1 MRTENT
7 TMERATKPMLDVAAV
22 RRDFPILAREVY
34 GKPLA
39 YLDNAATSQ
48 KPRAVIHAISDY
60 YETTNANVHR
70 GVHALSVHATER
82 YEGAR
87 EKVRAFV
94 NAGEN
99 AEIVFVRGTTEAIN
113 LVANAYGQARVRA
126 GDEIVISAME
136 HHSNIVPWQL
146 LCQRTGAKLRVIPMD
161 RAGNLLLDEYR
172 KLLNERTRIVAI
184 PHVSNSLGTVNPVA
198 EMIAI
203 AHERN
208 IPVLIDGAQA
218 VPHFRVDVRALD
230 ADFYAFSGHKMF
242 GPTGAGVL
250 YARRALLETLP
261 PYQGGGD
268 MIASVTFEKTT
279 YNVLPHRFEAGTPDI
294 AAAVGLGAAVDYLNQ
309 LGFDAIEP
317 YENEL
322 VAYAVDALASV
333 PGVTLIGTPAHR
345 VGVVS
350 FTIDGIHPHDAG
362 MILDHEGIAI
372 RAGHHCT
379 QPVMDFFGVP
389 ATNRASFAFYNTR
402 EEVDRL
408 VAGIAK
414 VKEVFKP

>member
-1 MRTENT
+1 MTRTI
-7 TMERATKPMLDVAAV
+7 KPALDVVAV
-22 RRDFPILAREVY
+22 RSDFPILERVVHH
-34 GKPLA
+34 KPLV

-48 KPRAVIHAISDY
+48 KPRQVIDAMTHF
-60 YETTNANVHR
+60 YENTNANVHR
-70 GVHALSVHATER
+70 GVHTLSVRATEL

-87 EKVRAFV
+87 EKTRALV
-94 NAGEN
+94 NAAE
-99 AEIVFVRGTTEAIN
+99 ASEIVFVRGTTEAIN
-113 LVANAYGQARVRA
+113 LVASSFGAVRVRA

-146 LCQRTGAKLRVIPMD
+146 LCQRTGAVLRVIPMD
-161 RAGNLLLDEYR
+161 RRGELKLDEYR
-172 KLLNERTRIVAI
+172 KLLNERTRIVAVS
-184 PHVSNSLGTVNPVA
+184 HVSNSLGTVNPVA
-198 EMIAI
+198 EMISL
-203 AHERN
+203 AHEYS
-208 IPVLIDGAQA
+208 IPFLVDGAQA
-218 VPHFRVDVRALD
+218 VPHFRVDVRALN

-250 YARRALLETLP
+250 YARKSLLESLP

-294 AAAVGLGAAVDYLNQ
+294 AAAVGLGAAIDYLQ
-309 LGFDAIEP
+309 ALGYDAIES

-322 VAYAVDALASV
+322 VAYAVDALSSV
-333 PGVTLIGTPAHR
+333 DGVTLVGTPTHR
-345 VGVVS
+345 VGVVA
-350 FTIDGIHPHDAG
+350 FTIDGVHPHDAG

-379 QPVMDFFGVP
+379 QPVMDFFEVP

-402 EEVDRL
+402 AEVDRL
-408 VAGIAK
+408 VAALSK
-414 VKEVFKP
+414 VREVFGS

>member
-1 MRTENT
+1 MTRI
-7 TMERATKPMLDVAAV
+7 TKPALDVV
-22 RRDFPILAREVY
+22 SIRSDFPILEQEVH
-34 GKPLA
+34 GKPLV

-48 KPRAVIHAISDY
+48 KPRPVIDAISRFY
-60 YETTNANVHR
+60 ANTNANVHR
-70 GVHALSVHATER
+70 GVHTLSVRSTEL

-87 EKVRAFV
+87 EKSRAFV
-94 NAGEN
+94 NAAEA

-113 LVANAYGQARVRA
+113 LVANSFGAARVRA
-126 GDEIVISAME
+126 GDEVVISAME
-136 HHSNIVPWQL
+136 HHSNIVPWQM
-146 LCQRTGAKLRVIPMD
+146 LCQRSGAKLRVIPID
-161 RAGNLLLDEYR
+161 RHGEIKLDEYR
-172 KLLNERTRIVAI
+172 KLLNERTRIVAVS
-184 PHVSNSLGTVNPVA
+184 HVSNSLGTVNPVD
-198 EMIAI
+198 EII
-203 AHERN
+203 SLAHERGV
-208 IPVLIDGAQA
+208 PVLIDGAQA

-250 YARRALLETLP
+250 YARKSLLESLP

-294 AAAVGLGAAVDYLNQ
+294 AAVVGLGAAIDYVHA
-309 LGFDAIEP
+309 LGYDAIES

-322 VAYAVDALASV
+322 VAYAVDALSRV
-333 PGVTLIGTPAHR
+333 PGVTLVGTPTHR

-350 FTIDGIHPHDAG
+350 FTVEGVHPHDAG

-379 QPVMDFFGVP
+379 QPVMDFFEVP

-402 EEVDRL
+402 AEVDRL
-408 VAGIAK
+408 VAALAK
-414 VKEVFKP
+414 VREVFGS

>member
-1 MRTENT
+1 
-7 TMERATKPMLDVAAV
+7 MERATKPMLDVTAV

-34 GKPLA
+34 GKPLV

-48 KPRAVIHAISDY
+48 KPRAVIDAISDY
-60 YETTNANVHR
+60 YATTNANVHR

-82 YEGAR
+82 YESAR
-87 EKVRAFV
+87 EKVRAFI
-94 NAGEN
+94 NARES
-99 AEIVFVRGTTEAIN
+99 AEIVFLRGTTEAIN
-113 LVANAYGQARVRA
+113 LVSNSFGQTRVRS
-126 GDEIVISAME
+126 GDEVVISAME

-146 LCQRTGAKLRVIPMD
+146 LCQRTGAKLRVIPMS
-161 RAGNLLLDEYR
+161 RAGDLIIDEYR

-184 PHVSNSLGTVNPVA
+184 PHVSNSLGTVNPIA
-198 EMIAI
+198 EMIAL
-203 AHERN
+203 AHQRDV
-208 IPVLIDGAQA
+208 PVLIDGAQA

-250 YARRALLETLP
+250 FARRALLETLP

-294 AAAVGLGAAVDYLNQ
+294 AAAVGLGAAVDYLNH
-309 LGFDAIEP
+309 LGFDTIEP

-333 PGVTLIGTPAHR
+333 PGVTLIGTPQHR

-350 FTIDGIHPHDAG
+350 FTIDGVHPHDAG
-362 MILDHEGIAI
+362 MILDHEGVAI

-379 QPVMDFFGVP
+379 QPVMDFFEVP

-402 EEVDRL
+402 DEVDRL

>member
-1 MRTENT
+1 MATT
-7 TMERATKPMLDVAAV
+7 TMTRTAKQTIDVDAV
-22 RRDFPILAREVY
+22 RRDFPILAREVH
-34 GKPLA
+34 GKPLV

-48 KPRAVIHAISDY
+48 KPRAVIDAISSY
-60 YETTNANVHR
+60 YESSNANVHR
-70 GVHALSVHATER
+70 GVHTLSVRATEL

-87 EKVRAFV
+87 EKARAFV
-94 NAGEN
+94 NASEA

-113 LVANAYGQARVRA
+113 LVAYSFGQSRVRA
-126 GDEIVISAME
+126 GDEVVISAME

-146 LCQRTGAKLRVIPMD
+146 LCQRANAKLRVVPMD
-161 RAGNLLLDEYR
+161 RTGDLLLDEYR
-172 KLLNERTRIVAI
+172 KLLNERTRIVAL
-184 PHVSNSLGTVNPVA
+184 PQVSNSLGTVNPIA

-203 AHERN
+203 AHQRE

-230 ADFYAFSGHKMF
+230 ADFYAFSGHKMY
-242 GPTGAGVL
+242 GPTGTGIL
-250 YARRALLETLP
+250 YGRQALLEAMP

-294 AAAVGLGAAVDYLNQ
+294 AAAIGLGAAIDYMNAI
-309 LGFDAIEP
+309 GHDAIES
-317 YENEL
+317 YESEL

-333 PGVTLIGTPAHR
+333 SGVTLVGTPKHR
-345 VGVVS
+345 AGVVS
-350 FTIDGIHPHDAG
+350 FTINGVHPHDAG

-379 QPVMDFFGVP
+379 QPVMDFFEIP

-402 EEVDRL
+402 DEVDRL
-408 VAGIAK
+408 VAAIAK
-414 VKEVFKP
+414 VNEVFRA

>member
-1 MRTENT
+1 M
-7 TMERATKPMLDVAAV
+7 
-22 RRDFPILAREVY
+22 
-34 GKPLA
+34 
-39 YLDNAATSQ
+39 NASEA
-48 KPRAVIHAISDY
+48 
-60 YETTNANVHR
+60 
-70 GVHALSVHATER
+70 
-82 YEGAR
+82 
-87 EKVRAFV
+87 
-94 NAGEN
+94 

-113 LVANAYGQARVRA
+113 LVAYSFGQSRVRA
-126 GDEIVISAME
+126 GDEVVISAME

-146 LCQRTGAKLRVIPMD
+146 LCQRANAKLRVVPMD
-161 RAGNLLLDEYR
+161 RTGDLLLDEYR
-172 KLLNERTRIVAI
+172 KLLNERTRIVAL
-184 PHVSNSLGTVNPVA
+184 PQVSNSLGTVNPIA

-203 AHERN
+203 AHQRE

-250 YARRALLETLP
+250 YARRELLESLP

-294 AAAVGLGAAVDYLNQ
+294 AAAIGLGAAIDYMNAI
-309 LGFDAIEP
+309 GHDAIES
-317 YENEL
+317 YESEL

-333 PGVTLIGTPAHR
+333 SGVTLVGTPKHR
-345 VGVVS
+345 AGVVS
-350 FTIDGIHPHDAG
+350 FTINGVHPHDVG
-362 MILDHEGIAI
+362 TILDHEGIAI

-379 QPVMDFFGVP
+379 QPVMDFFEIP

-402 EEVDRL
+402 DEVDRL
-408 VAGIAK
+408 VAAIAK
-414 VKEVFKP
+414 VNEVFRA

>member
-1 MRTENT
+1 M
-7 TMERATKPMLDVAAV
+7 TKTAKPAIDVAAV
-22 RRDFPILAREVY
+22 RQDFPILAREVH

-48 KPRAVIHAISDY
+48 KPRAVIDAISRY
-60 YETTNANVHR
+60 YETSNANVHR
-70 GVHALSVHATER
+70 GVHTLSVRATEL

-87 EKVRAFV
+87 EKTRAFV
-94 NAGEN
+94 NAAEA

-113 LVANAYGQARVRA
+113 LVASSFGQARVRA
-126 GDEIVISAME
+126 GDEVVISAME

-146 LCQRTGAKLRVIPMD
+146 LCQRANAKLRVIPMD
-161 RAGNLLLDEYR
+161 KNGDLILDEYR

-184 PHVSNSLGTVNPVA
+184 PHVSNSLGTVNPIA
-198 EMIAI
+198 QMIAV
-203 AHERN
+203 AHERG

-218 VPHFRVDVRALD
+218 VPHFQVDVRALD

-250 YARRALLETLP
+250 YARRALLESLP

-294 AAAVGLGAAVDYLNQ
+294 AGAVGLGAAIDYMHAIGL
-309 LGFDAIEP
+309 DAIES
-317 YENEL
+317 YEGEI
-322 VAYAVDALASV
+322 VAYAADALASV
-333 PGVTLIGTPAHR
+333 PGVTLIGTPKHR
-345 VGVVS
+345 AGAVS

-402 EEVDRL
+402 AEVDRL
-408 VAGIAK
+408 VAAIDK
-414 VKEVFKP
+414 VKEVFKS